1 MARQGLW
8 YQPAPQIRQN
18 ITTDVHLET
27 DILRDGGDPEEIPQ
41 LSRALLR
48 DVPHFLLGR
57 VVGAHD
63 VTVHVL
69 FPHLVPAPEKFTSL
83 TQDQYSRWLDQVF
96 HPAVHRYYEAH
107 YTQHLPASYQHAL
120 ANSKAHQVEGR
131 LIETA
136 SYQARQSLGYHLQP
150 EYLPEV

>member
-1 MARQGLW
+1 MFYGTSPQQQHLHYPHPMNVCLHSEQTQAVEPRVAFDIDSFLGFASSLAMARQGLW

-18 ITTDVHLET
+18 MTTDVHLET

-69 FPHLVPAPEKFTSL
+69 FPHLVPA
-83 TQDQYSRWLDQVF
+83 
-96 HPAVHRYYEAH
+96 
-107 YTQHLPASYQHAL
+107 
-120 ANSKAHQVEGR
+120 
-131 LIETA
+131 
-136 SYQARQSLGYHLQP
+136 
-150 EYLPEV
+150 